1 MRYPLLAALGILL
14 LQACNAAEA
23 GAGGASA
30 PPPTP
35 VSAATPLVED
45 AVEWSEFTGHTEAVA
60 TVELRARVS
69 GYLTRVGFVEGDVV
83 EKGAL
88 LYALDARPYEA
99 DLARAEGELARAGAN
114 VSFAER
120 EVGRAER
127 LIAAQ
132 AIAERERDST
142 QSTLDRERAAT
153 KVAQAAVASARL
165 NIEYSRLVAP
175 IRGRIG
181 RTSVTPG
188 NLVQANGA
196 EPLTTIV
203 SIDPIY
209 VYVDVDEARALRLST
224 EGASAKV
231 WVGVADEGG
240 YPHEGT
246 LDWIDNHAQ
255 AGSGTVRARAVIANP
270 DGKLRPGMF
279 ARLRLPRD
287 RIERAVLVDDRAVG
301 TDQDR
306 KFVYVIEGDKVAYR
320 AVDLG
325 GKFEGLRIVRDGL
338 TASDRVVVSGLQRV
352 RPGMTVAARDVAMK
366 EEGSAQ

>member
-1 MRYPLLAALGILL
+1 MRYPLIAALALVF
-14 LQACNAAEA
+14 LQACKSAEA
-23 GAGGASA
+23 GPGGAAA
-30 PPPTP
+30 PPATQ
-35 VSAATPLVED
+35 VSAARPVVGD
-45 AVEWSEFTGHTEAVA
+45 AVEWTELTGHTEAVA

-88 LYALDARPYEA
+88 LYALDSRPYEA
-99 DLARAEGELARAGAN
+99 DLARAEGELARASAN

-120 EVGRAER
+120 EAGRAER

-142 QSTLDRERAAT
+142 QSTLDRERAAA

-165 NIEYSRLVAP
+165 NIEYSRLTAP

-188 NLVQANGA
+188 NLVPANGA
-196 EPLTTIV
+196 EALTTIV

-209 VYVDVDEARALRLST
+209 VYVDVDEARALQLST
-224 EGASAKV
+224 KADGSKV
-231 WVGVADEGG
+231 SVGIADEEG

-255 AGSGTVRARAVIANP
+255 AGTGTVRARAVIANP

-287 RIERAVLVDDRAVG
+287 RIERAVLVADRAVG

-338 TASDRVVVSGLQRV
+338 TASDHVVVSGLQRV
-352 RPGMTVAARDVAMK
+352 RPGMTVAAREVTMN
-366 EEGSAQ
+366 EEAAQ